1 VRYLQRTAT
10 DQEWNQLIGEKYVA
24 VSEAGRAE
32 LSKPLASDRT
42 YRISSVPCWASVFDF
57 LTMVPF
63 PRSERKCIFWTLVC
77 LECAICFLAFAFTGV
92 MIKRL
97 LGVTEEPL
105 NF

>member
-1 VRYLQRTAT
+1 MRYLQRTAT

-42 YRISSVPCWASVFDF
+42 YRIFSVPCWASVFDF

-63 PRSERKCIFWTLVC
+63 HVLNGNVFSGPLFVWSVQFAFWLLLLQGLRLRGC
-77 LECAICFLAFAFTGV
+77 LESQKSL
-92 MIKRL
+92 
-97 LGVTEEPL
+97 
-105 NF
+105 